1 MLLNRVINLSV
12 SFPMLNTPV
21 FNKDCR
27 LELEDNWMVSKKNRI
42 SLLHLTFNNTKR
54 KILFK
59 HIYSRLVDYLE
70 TE

>member
-21 FNKDCR
+21 FNKDCL
-27 LELEDNWMVSKKNRI
+27 LELEENWMSSKSRI
-42 SLLHLTFNNTKR
+42 ALLHLTFNNTKR

-59 HIYSRLVDYLE
+59 HIYSRLVDYV
-70 TE
+70 